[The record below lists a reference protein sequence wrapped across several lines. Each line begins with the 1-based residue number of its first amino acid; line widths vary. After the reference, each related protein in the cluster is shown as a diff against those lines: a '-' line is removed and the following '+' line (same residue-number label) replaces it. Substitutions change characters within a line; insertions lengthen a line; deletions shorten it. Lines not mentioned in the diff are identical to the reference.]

1 MSDRLQAV
9 LAEGPPELNGFLQR
23 VMDFTGALRR
33 AGVDTALS
41 ESIES
46 VEVLRHLDLLDRE
59 QLREALAALTT
70 KQHSHRR
77 AFDDLFELYFPAHP
91 GRIEDQLAA
100 LDPDG
105 QPLDGPAG
113 EDAQGDP
120 EEFLRE
126 LIDRLMD
133 GDESAIR
140 QMARDAV
147 DQFGRVEGRDGGT
160 SYFQY
165 RVFRAIDLP
174 TILRD
179 MLRRRQDDGGDG
191 EEPTALE
198 QRLWR
203 DEFEERLRA
212 FREEVEAEIRRRAAQ
227 QRGVEQVANRMTR
240 APLEE
245 VDFFRLT
252 PQEQAEVRSQI
263 RPLARKLATRVSVKR
278 RHGRDGRLD
287 VRRTVRRSLNTGG
300 VPFDPAFRPRRPHK
314 PELFVICDVSG
325 SVASFARFTLM
336 LVHTLQEQFSKV
348 RSYAF
353 IDTLDEV
360 TRLFEEGDF
369 TDALK
374 RMTAEADLVWFDGHS
389 DYGHSL
395 KRFHEEYARDVS
407 PRSTILVLGDARNNY
422 RQANAWVLQDLQKR
436 ARHVYWLNPEPIQYW
451 GTGDSIVHTYARFC
465 DDMVE
470 VRNLKQLTRFVE
482 RIA

>member
-1 MSDRLQAV
+1 MADRLDAV
-9 LAEGPPELNGFLQR
+9 LAEGPPQLNGFLQR
-23 VMDFTGALRR
+23 VLDFTAALRR
-33 AGVDTALS
+33 AGVNTALS
-41 ESIES
+41 ESIET
-46 VEVLRHLDLLDRE
+46 VDVLEHLDLLERE
-59 QLREALAALTT
+59 QLREALASITV
-70 KQHSHRR
+70 KQHTHRR
-77 AFDDLFELYFPAHP
+77 SFDDLFEVYFPARP
-91 GRIEDQLAA
+91 GRWDELADQLGADDPQQSGDPA
-100 LDPDG
+100 GELDPD
-105 QPLDGPAG
+105 
-113 EDAQGDP
+113 
-120 EEFLRE
+120 EFLRE
-126 LIDRLMD
+126 LIDRLME

-140 QMARDAV
+140 RMARDAV
-147 DQFGRVEGRDGGT
+147 DQFGRVQGRDGGE
-160 SYFQY
+160 SFFQY
-165 RVFRAIDLP
+165 RVFRAVDLP

-179 MLRRRQDDGGDG
+179 MLRRKQDDSD
-191 EEPTALE
+191 EEPSALQ

-212 FREEVEAEIRRRAAQ
+212 FREEVEAEIRRRAAA

-240 APLEE
+240 SPLDE

-278 RHGRDGRLD
+278 KHGRDGRLD
-287 VRRTVRRSLNTGG
+287 VRRTVRRSLVTGG
-300 VPFDPAFRPRRPHK
+300 VPFDPAFKPRKPHK

-369 TDALK
+369 TEALK

-395 KRFHEEYARDVS
+395 KRFHEEYANDVS
-407 PRSTILVLGDARNNY
+407 PRATVLVLGDARNNY
-422 RQANAWVLQDLQKR
+422 RQANAWVLQDLQKK
-436 ARHVYWLNPEPIQYW
+436 ARHVYWLNPEPMQYW

-470 VRNLKQLTRFVE
+470 VRNLKQLAKFVE

>member
-1 MSDRLQAV
+1 MTDRLEAV
-9 LAEGPPELNGFLQR
+9 LAEGPPALNGFLQR
-23 VMDFTGALRR
+23 VMDFTAALRR
-33 AGVDTALS
+33 AGVSTALS

-46 VEVLRHLDLLDRE
+46 IDVLKHLDLMERV
-59 QLREALAALTT
+59 QLREALAAITV
-70 KQHSHRR
+70 KQHTHRR
-77 AFDDLFELYFPAHP
+77 SFDDLFEVYFPARP
-91 GRIEDQLAA
+91 GESGDDPAA
-100 LDPDG
+100 RNPDG
-105 QPLDGPAG
+105 SKADGDGELDAD
-113 EDAQGDP
+113 EWM
-120 EEFLRE
+120 RE
-126 LIDRLMD
+126 LIDQLMD
-133 GDESAIR
+133 GDEASIR

-147 DQFGRVEGRDGGT
+147 DQFGRVEGRDGGV
-160 SYFQY
+160 SFFQY
-165 RVFRAIDLP
+165 RVFRAVDLP
-174 TILRD
+174 SILKD
-179 MLRRRQDDGGDG
+179 MLQRKQNDDGN
-191 EEPTALE
+191 EPSALE

-203 DEFEERLRA
+203 DEFEERLRG
-212 FREEVEAEIRRRAAQ
+212 FREEVETEIRRRAAA

-240 APLEE
+240 PPLEE

-278 RHGRDGRLD
+278 KHGRDGRLD
-287 VRRTVRRSLNTGG
+287 VRKTVRRSLMTGG
-300 VPFDPAFRPRRPHK
+300 VPFEPAFKSRKPHK

-369 TDALK
+369 SAAIK
-374 RMTAEADLVWFDGHS
+374 RMTTEADLVWFDGHS

-395 KRFHEEYARDVS
+395 KRFHEQYANDVTS
-407 PRSTILVLGDARNNY
+407 RSTVIVLGDARNNY

-451 GTGDSIVHTYARFC
+451 GTGDSIVHTYARYC

-470 VRNLKQLTRFVE
+470 ARNLKQLASFVE